1 MFKGFCLN
9 TCSLFFLRGR
19 VNEPVYLAIARRTI
33 AISMFIRYKF
43 WITPPP
49 HTHTVHHA
57 YMQSHMKHAHA
68 HCYMD
73 HLTNTQCHITHQ
85 TSVTQNISQTHNV
98 TSHIKPVSHRTFYY
112 TCAYKHTHHVAWNTH
127 THTHSHVE
135 QNTHTHILSH
145 KTTPTV
151 SCRTARTQT
160 LTQCHVEQHA
170 QTHNTKI

>member
-43 WITPPP
+43 WITPHT

-73 HLTNTQCHITHQ
+73 HLINTQCHITHQ
-85 TSVTQNISQTHNV
+85 TSVTQNILLHLRIQTH
-98 TSHIKPVSHRTFYY
+98 TSCSMEH
-112 TCAYKHTHHVAWNTH
+112 TH

-151 SCRTARTQT
+151 SCRTARTDT
-160 LTQCHVEQHA
+160 
-170 QTHNTKI
+170 